1 MDSLE
6 FHSTNPSAVLS
17 ERFNLK
23 SSSQVD
29 DHSSPQNQPFPNQLK
44 ALISEMVDPSRADMA
59 ILQTNQYSS
68 LVLQACFAIFPFIM
82 QDRCWH
88 VDDLSFREVTLFNH

>member
-6 FHSTNPSAVLS
+6 FHSTNPSAVLV

-23 SSSQVD
+23 SSQVD

-59 ILQTNQYSS
+59 ILQANQYSS
-68 LVLQACFAIFPFIM
+68 LVLLACV
-82 QDRCWH
+82 CY
-88 VDDLSFREVTLFNH
+88 LSILSHRIGVGMLMI